1 VIITESHIHLSH
13 FYVEILYY
21 ISSTFITG
29 SIKHRYFICL
39 LNVGRIGGESL
50 AVAQNN
56 YAVLWF
62 KGKELNMVF
71 GLQLSFARVGSTVNF
86 NVMEPLYKWVSKYYS
101 GHMCIGVVLIIGTL
115 INFSDWVIL
124 SFFLFLFTSNIHSK
138 EV

>member
-1 VIITESHIHLSH
+1 
-13 FYVEILYY
+13 
-21 ISSTFITG
+21 
-29 SIKHRYFICL
+29 
-39 LNVGRIGGESL
+39 L

-86 NVMEPLYKWVSKYYS
+86 NVMEPLYKWVNKYYS
-101 GHMCIGVVLIIGTL
+101 GYMCIGVVLIIGTL

-124 SFFLFLFTSNIHSK
+124 SSVLILFTSTIHNT
-138 EV
+138 EVSFLFVKLLSVREK